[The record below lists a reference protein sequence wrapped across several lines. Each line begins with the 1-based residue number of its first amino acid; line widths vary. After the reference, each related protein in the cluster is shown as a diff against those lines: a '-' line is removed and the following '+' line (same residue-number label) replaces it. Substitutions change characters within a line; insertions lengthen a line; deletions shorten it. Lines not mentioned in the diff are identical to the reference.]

1 MKKLKYVKSLVIASL
16 VVSLASGLF
25 GIYQL
30 INNEYLFGLAFLFG
44 GIAMG
49 WDDCKIFFTK
59 NKPQFMMYGGFDNN
73 PTDFEKKVSKKQAK
87 WIVIVIVTILISLII
102 FGL

>member
-16 VVSLASGLF
+16 IVSLASVLF

-30 INNEYLFGLAFLFG
+30 INNEYLTGLAFLFG

-49 WDDCKIFFTK
+49 WNDCKTIVS
-59 NKPQFMMYGGFDNN
+59 NRNN
-73 PTDFEKKVSKKQAK
+73 R
-87 WIVIVIVTILISLII
+87 
-102 FGL
+102 

>member
-16 VVSLASGLF
+16 VVSLASLSF

-59 NKPQFMMYGGFDNN
+59 NKP
-73 PTDFEKKVSKKQAK
+73 
-87 WIVIVIVTILISLII
+87 
-102 FGL
+102 

>member
-1 MKKLKYVKSLVIASL
+1 MKKLKYIKSLFIASL
-16 VVSLASGLF
+16 VVSFLCVVF

-49 WDDCKIFFTK
+49 WDDCKTFLTK
-59 NKPQFMMYGGFDNN
+59 NKP
-73 PTDFEKKVSKKQAK
+73 
-87 WIVIVIVTILISLII
+87 
-102 FGL
+102 